1 LLLFKFLTVPLFI
14 LLITLAG
21 KKWGSEIAGTLGGFP
36 VVAGPII
43 FFLTLEQGVGFG
55 INASISAIYGS
66 VGLLVFGLAYG
77 WSCQLFNPFICI
89 VISLFS
95 WFITAY
101 SIALLPTNMYW
112 AISITLFFLILIP
125 KLLPIIEEQV
135 RPVQNLKDLPI
146 RVVVGALLTF
156 SITTLAQ
163 ELGDIWSGILS
174 VFPIISLVLAVFTHL
189 TLGKK
194 HVVQIFRG
202 MSKGLY
208 SFITYF
214 IIYAMMIKTYS
225 IWASMLVAIL
235 SSLVCQ
241 LLIQKIQLK
250 KVISLSKYK

>member
-1 LLLFKFLTVPLFI
+1 MLLFKFLTVPLFI

-43 FFLTLEQGVGFG
+43 FFLTLEQGIGFG
-55 INASISAIYGS
+55 INSSISAIYGS
-66 VGLLVFGLAYG
+66 IGLLVFGLAYG

-95 WFITAY
+95 WFVTAY
-101 SIALLPTNMYW
+101 SIALLPTNMFW

-125 KLLPIIEEQV
+125 KFLPKIEEQV
-135 RPVQNLKDLPI
+135 RPIQNLKDLPI

-163 ELGDIWSGILS
+163 ELGDIWSGVLS

-208 SFITYF
+208 SFIAYF
-214 IIYAMMIKTYS
+214 IIYALMIKTYS
-225 IWASMLVAIL
+225 IWVTVLVAIL
-235 SSLVCQ
+235 GSLVSQ
-241 LLIQKIQLK
+241 LLIQKMQSK
-250 KVISLSKYK
+250 K